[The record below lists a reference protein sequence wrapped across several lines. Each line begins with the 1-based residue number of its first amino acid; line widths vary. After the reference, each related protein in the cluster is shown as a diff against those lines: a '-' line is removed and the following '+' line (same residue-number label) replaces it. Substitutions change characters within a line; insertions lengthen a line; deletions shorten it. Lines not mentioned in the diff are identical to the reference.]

1 MTVLAIL
8 GYVAAIVVAVIT
20 IWNTATVSRLRL
32 RVRVV
37 LYARR
42 ERKLQAESTRRFAVE
57 PALVEIEGRF
67 DELREAFEAR
77 DVPFDLRVLWAKV
90 FRLIG
95 RAPVKPPFQYGE
107 LVIHWDMSAMTIRKG
122 DASITGWEELDP
134 LRIPPPPYSAMAMPS
149 PPTSVVKNIE

>member
-32 RVRVV
+32 RIRVA
-37 LYARR
+37 LHARR
-42 ERKLQAESTRRFAVE
+42 DRKHQTESTKRFAAE
-57 PALVEIEGRF
+57 PAMVEMEERF
-67 DELREAFEAR
+67 DDLHKAFEAR

-90 FRLIG
+90 FRLAD

-122 DASITGWEELDP
+122 AASITGREELDA
-134 LRIPPPPYSAMAMPS
+134 LRIPPPPHSAIAMPGL
-149 PPTSVVKNIE
+149 PISVVKRIE